1 MYLSLKKIK
10 EKNLREDEYVYEI
23 KKFIRKKL
31 NQAFEDYLKDHPY
44 SKLSFKRAKVK
55 LMLDW
60 GIDEYMAYHI
70 TELFPEN
77 IEYTE
82 TPNGKKVKFPMRGK
96 NISEDLLMRIL
107 ANMNIDPVWLL
118 SEPLDTSVRFLDTSA
133 KSKKYKSQII
143 IPVYQNLNQLSE
155 NNTDIIL
162 DETFLKLLGLDFI
175 TSNEK
180 PPIFRYYNYIFVE
193 INNNLYLANLWD
205 QDLNGND
212 EFLVYKE
219 SDIDFEILKNKEI
232 IARKEE
238 LFVLGKI
245 LAKIKNI
252 IA

>member
-1 MYLSLKKIK
+1 
-10 EKNLREDEYVYEI
+10 
-23 KKFIRKKL
+23 
-31 NQAFEDYLKDHPY
+31 
-44 SKLSFKRAKVK
+44 
-55 LMLDW
+55 
-60 GIDEYMAYHI
+60 MAYHI

-118 SEPLDTSVRFLDTSA
+118 SEPLDTPVRFLDTSA

-180 PPIFRYYNYIFVE
+180 HPIFRYYNYIFVE
-193 INNNLYLANLWD
+193 INNNLYLANY
-205 QDLNGND
+205 GT
-212 EFLVYKE
+212 
-219 SDIDFEILKNKEI
+219 
-232 IARKEE
+232 
-238 LFVLGKI
+238 KI
-245 LAKIKNI
+245 
-252 IA
+252 